1 MIDREEILML
11 LDNAFNPDLRVQ
23 KEINSLINLGYK
35 VDLFCWDQEGKLDK
49 FEFLEKLNITRIR
62 VLSEK
67 QKGLKKI
74 FDLIKFM
81 KLALKQISQNKTKY
95 SFIYAHDLLMLPL
108 GLKFKKK
115 YNAPLIYDAHEIYHL
130 MEWEKYPP
138 ILRKTIFFIEKFL
151 IRRIDELIVVNK
163 KRQQFYSKYYTKKEI
178 QIIGNWYDPYIG
190 EKISLRERY
199 NIPENDILISYFGVI
214 NFDERPINK
223 IIEKLS
229 IKKNIHF
236 FIAGVGKHEDKITE
250 IAKVNNRVYYLGWQK
265 NIRQYLS
272 DIDLIIYYLNDKRKY
287 FEYTAPNTLY
297 LALSHVIPLITNVP
311 GESEELISNNNIG
324 YFVKDVEEID
334 KIINFDKKDKSYL
347 AKKESIKQINN
358 LFEWAENENK
368 YKRIFS
374 TLKQR

>member
-1 MIDREEILML
+1 
-11 LDNAFNPDLRVQ
+11 
-23 KEINSLINLGYK
+23 
-35 VDLFCWDQEGKLDK
+35 
-49 FEFLEKLNITRIR
+49 
-62 VLSEK
+62 
-67 QKGLKKI
+67 
-74 FDLIKFM
+74 
-81 KLALKQISQNKTKY
+81 
-95 SFIYAHDLLMLPL
+95 
-108 GLKFKKK
+108 
-115 YNAPLIYDAHEIYHL
+115 